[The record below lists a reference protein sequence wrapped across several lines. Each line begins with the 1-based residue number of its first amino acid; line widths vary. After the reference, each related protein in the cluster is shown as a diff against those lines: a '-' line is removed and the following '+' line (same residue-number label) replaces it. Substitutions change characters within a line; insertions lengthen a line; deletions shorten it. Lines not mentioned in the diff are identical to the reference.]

1 MINGKKVVGIITE
14 YNPFHAGHQ
23 YMIEQ
28 IRAEYHADYIVAA
41 MSGDFVQRGEPAIFD
56 KYERARDALLHG
68 VDLVVQI
75 PVMFSTSSA
84 EDFAAGGVAVLRSLG
99 FVDQL
104 VFGSESA
111 DLAKLQQMAAL
122 ELSTGSTA
130 HAKFNAVVRDG
141 VASGMSYP
149 KARAEAMK
157 LVLSGDDDD
166 AFETMLD
173 DLSASKR
180 WNKVESQAANTS
192 APLVASAQSA
202 AMPDS
207 DRDAGNMEESR
218 LRERFELQSNDVL
231 GLEYIKAVKRQGDC
245 FEVACIGRNLS
256 LPSAHSIRDAILQEK
271 PEELSCV
278 EGRWNL
284 TPESAVSQ
292 EVEEGSRATT
302 AALSESPLRG
312 IRGAAHQGY
321 ATLDMLSEMLS
332 YRLLQLSYLDSVAP
346 EANSVLCD
354 YLDVSR
360 EIADA
365 LRKQVRERMSFR
377 ERIAAVKSRNYT
389 YSRIS
394 RALLHILLDIPRKDH
409 AALRGAY
416 FGEAETMPYVR
427 VLGVRQEAKELL
439 SAITTTAV
447 TSPARYQ
454 RSLDALRRQT
464 IESPEDLLQS
474 IRAGHA
480 ELMFRSDLYAADLY
494 RLIYHPYDGEAC
506 LENEFTRRFLVIE

>member
-28 IRAEYHADYIVAA
+28 IRAEYHADYVVAA

-56 KYERARDALLHG
+56 KYERARDALTHG

-111 DLAKLQQMAAL
+111 DLARLQQMAAL
-122 ELSTGSTA
+122 ELSTGSSA

-157 LVLSGDDDD
+157 LILSGDDEA
-166 AFETMLD
+166 AFETML
-173 DLSASKR
+173 
-180 WNKVESQAANTS
+180 ENTS
-192 APLVASAQSA
+192 S
-202 AMPDS
+202 
-207 DRDAGNMEESR
+207 
-218 LRERFELQSNDVL
+218 FELLSNDVL

-245 FEVACIGRNLS
+245 FEIACIRRKLS
-256 LPSAHSIRDAILQEK
+256 LPSAHSIRDALLQ
-271 PEELSCV
+271 
-278 EGRWNL
+278 GDIH
-284 TPESAVSQ
+284 AD
-292 EVEEGSRATT
+292 GHA
-302 AALSESPLRG
+302 
-312 IRGAAHQGY
+312 GY
-321 ATLDMLSEMLS
+321 ATLDMLSDMLS
-332 YRLLQLSYLDSVAP
+332 YRLLQLVYLDSAVPAQ
-346 EANSVLCD
+346 NSVLCD

-365 LRKQVRERMSFR
+365 LRKQAREWMRFR

-394 RALLHILLDIPRKDH
+394 RALLHILLDIQRKDH

-416 FGEAETMPYVR
+416 FGEGEMMPYVR
-427 VLGVRQEAKELL
+427 VLGVRKEAKELL
-439 SAITTTAV
+439 SAIATTAV

-454 RSLDALRRQT
+454 RSLDVLRRQT
-464 IESPEDLLQS
+464 IESPEDLLMS

-480 ELMFRSDLYAADLY
+480 EFMFRSDLYAADLY
-494 RLIYHPYDGEAC
+494 RLIYCSYSKDVNI
-506 LENEFTRRFLVIE
+506 ENEFTRRFMVID

>member
-1 MINGKKVVGIITE
+1 MLNGKKVVGIITE

-23 YMIEQ
+23 YMIDQ
-28 IRAEYHADYIVAA
+28 IRAEYHADVIVVA

-111 DLAKLQQMAAL
+111 DLTKLQQMAAL

-157 LVLSGDDDD
+157 LVLSGDDEE
-166 AFETMLD
+166 AFEMMLENR
-173 DLSASKR
+173 SAF
-180 WNKVESQAANTS
+180 
-192 APLVASAQSA
+192 
-202 AMPDS
+202 D
-207 DRDAGNMEESR
+207 
-218 LRERFELQSNDVL
+218 LQSNDVL

-245 FEVACIGRNLS
+245 FEVACIRRKLS
-256 LPSAHSIRDAILQEK
+256 LPSAHSIRDAILQNELPCVAAK
-271 PEELSCV
+271 EGPAPERV
-278 EGRWNL
+278 
-284 TPESAVSQ
+284 TSQ
-292 EVEEGSRATT
+292 EVEEGGMTT
-302 AALSESPLRG
+302 AELSESPLCG

-321 ATLDMLSEMLS
+321 ATLDMLSDMLS

-346 EANSVLCD
+346 EASSVLCD

-394 RALLHILLDIPRKDH
+394 RALLHILLDLQRKDH

-427 VLGVRQEAKELL
+427 VLGVRKEAKELL
-439 SAITTTAV
+439 SAIATTAV

-454 RSLDALRRQT
+454 RTLDALRRQT
-464 IESPEDLLQS
+464 IESPEDLLLS

-494 RLIYHPYDGEAC
+494 RLIYHPYKRDTHM
-506 LENEFTRRFLVIE
+506 ENEFTRKFLVID

>member
-1 MINGKKVVGIITE
+1 MLNGKKVVGIITE

-23 YMIEQ
+23 YMIDQ
-28 IRAEYHADYIVAA
+28 IRAEHHADVIVAA

-111 DLAKLQQMAAL
+111 DLAKLLQMATL
-122 ELSTGSTA
+122 ELSTGSSA

-157 LVLSGDDDD
+157 LVLSGDDEE
-166 AFETMLD
+166 AFETML
-173 DLSASKR
+173 
-180 WNKVESQAANTS
+180 ESTS
-192 APLVASAQSA
+192 S
-202 AMPDS
+202 
-207 DRDAGNMEESR
+207 
-218 LRERFELQSNDVL
+218 FELQSNDVL

-245 FEVACIGRNLS
+245 FEIACIRRKLS
-256 LPSAHSIRDAILQEK
+256 LPSAHSIRDAILQHG
-271 PEELSCV
+271 LSCV
-278 EGRWNL
+278 AGKEKL
-284 TPESAVSQ
+284 APERAAAQ
-292 EVEEGSRATT
+292 EVEECSMAIT
-302 AALSESPLRG
+302 AEPSSSPLSG
-312 IRGAAHQGY
+312 IRDAVHQGY
-321 ATLDMLSEMLS
+321 ATLDMLSDMLS
-332 YRLLQLSYLDSVAP
+332 YRLLQLVYLDSAAP
-346 EANSVLCD
+346 EEHSVLCD

-365 LRKQVRERMSFR
+365 LRKQARERMSFR

-394 RALLHILLDIPRKDH
+394 RALLHILLDIQRKDH

-427 VLGVRQEAKELL
+427 VLGVRKEAKELL
-439 SAITTTAV
+439 AAIATTAV

-454 RSLDALRRQT
+454 RTLDTLRRQT
-464 IESPEDLLQS
+464 IESPEDLLTS

-494 RLIYHPYDGEAC
+494 RLIYRPYNSETRP
-506 LENEFTRRFLVIE
+506 ENEFTRRFMVID

>member
-28 IRAEYHADYIVAA
+28 IRAEYHADYVVAA

-56 KYERARDALLHG
+56 KYERARDALTHG

-122 ELSTGSTA
+122 ELSTGSSA

-157 LVLSGDDDD
+157 LVLSGDDEE
-166 AFETMLD
+166 AFETML
-173 DLSASKR
+173 
-180 WNKVESQAANTS
+180 ESTS
-192 APLVASAQSA
+192 S
-202 AMPDS
+202 
-207 DRDAGNMEESR
+207 
-218 LRERFELQSNDVL
+218 FELQSNDVL

-245 FEVACIGRNLS
+245 FEVACIRRKMS
-256 LPSAHSIRDAILQEK
+256 LPSAHSIRNALLQ
-271 PEELSCV
+271 
-278 EGRWNL
+278 GDIH
-284 TPESAVSQ
+284 AD
-292 EVEEGSRATT
+292 GHA
-302 AALSESPLRG
+302 
-312 IRGAAHQGY
+312 GY
-321 ATLDMLSEMLS
+321 ATLDMLSDMLS
-332 YRLLQLSYLDSVAP
+332 YRLLQLVYLDSAAP
-346 EANSVLCD
+346 EEHSVLCD

-365 LRKQVRERMSFR
+365 LRKQARERMRFR

-394 RALLHILLDIPRKDH
+394 RALLHILLDIQRKDH

-416 FGEAETMPYVR
+416 FGEAEMMPYVR
-427 VLGVRQEAKELL
+427 VLGVRKEAKELL
-439 SAITTTAV
+439 SAIATTAV

-454 RSLDALRRQT
+454 RTLDDLRRQT
-464 IESPEDLLQS
+464 IESPEDLLAS

-494 RLIYHPYDGEAC
+494 RLIYHPYSRDTHM
-506 LENEFTRRFLVIE
+506 ENEFTRRFMAIG

>member
-1 MINGKKVVGIITE
+1 MLNGKKVVGIITE

-28 IRAEYHADYIVAA
+28 IRAEYQADYVVAA

-56 KYERARDALLHG
+56 KYERARDALTHG

-122 ELSTGSTA
+122 ELSTGSSA

-157 LVLSGDDDD
+157 LVLSGDDEE
-166 AFETMLD
+166 AFETML
-173 DLSASKR
+173 
-180 WNKVESQAANTS
+180 ENTS
-192 APLVASAQSA
+192 S
-202 AMPDS
+202 
-207 DRDAGNMEESR
+207 
-218 LRERFELQSNDVL
+218 FELQSNDVL

-245 FEVACIGRNLS
+245 FEIACIRRKMS
-256 LPSAHSIRDAILQEK
+256 LPSAHSIRDALLQGDIHADGH
-271 PEELSCV
+271 V
-278 EGRWNL
+278 
-284 TPESAVSQ
+284 
-292 EVEEGSRATT
+292 
-302 AALSESPLRG
+302 
-312 IRGAAHQGY
+312 GY
-321 ATLDMLSEMLS
+321 ATLDMLSDMLS
-332 YRLLQLSYLDSVAP
+332 YRLLQLVYLDSAAP
-346 EANSVLCD
+346 EEHSVLCD

-365 LRKQVRERMSFR
+365 LRKQARERMRFR

-394 RALLHILLDIPRKDH
+394 RALLHILLDIQRKDH

-416 FGEAETMPYVR
+416 FGEAEMMPYVR
-427 VLGVRQEAKELL
+427 VLGVRKEAKELL
-439 SAITTTAV
+439 SAIATTAV

-454 RSLDALRRQT
+454 RTLDDLQRQT
-464 IESPEDLLQS
+464 IESPEDLLAS

-480 ELMFRSDLYAADLY
+480 ELVFRSDLYAADLY
-494 RLIYHPYDGEAC
+494 RLIYHPYSRDTHM
-506 LENEFTRRFLVIE
+506 ENEFTRRFMAIG

>member
-28 IRAEYHADYIVAA
+28 IRVEYHADYVVAA

-122 ELSTGSTA
+122 ELSTGSSA

-157 LVLSGDDDD
+157 LVLSGDDEE
-166 AFETMLD
+166 AFEMML
-173 DLSASKR
+173 
-180 WNKVESQAANTS
+180 ESTS
-192 APLVASAQSA
+192 S
-202 AMPDS
+202 
-207 DRDAGNMEESR
+207 
-218 LRERFELQSNDVL
+218 FELQSNDVL

-245 FEVACIGRNLS
+245 FEIACIRRKLS
-256 LPSAHSIRDAILQEK
+256 LPSAHSIRDALLQ
-271 PEELSCV
+271 
-278 EGRWNL
+278 GDIH
-284 TPESAVSQ
+284 AD
-292 EVEEGSRATT
+292 GHA
-302 AALSESPLRG
+302 
-312 IRGAAHQGY
+312 GY
-321 ATLDMLSEMLS
+321 ATLDMLSDMLS
-332 YRLLQLSYLDSVAP
+332 YRLLQLVYLDSAAP
-346 EANSVLCD
+346 EEHSVLCD

-394 RALLHILLDIPRKDH
+394 RALLHILLDIQRKDH

-427 VLGVRQEAKELL
+427 VLGVRKEAKELL
-439 SAITTTAV
+439 ATIATTAV

-454 RSLDALRRQT
+454 RSLDALRRRT
-464 IESPEDLLQS
+464 IESPEDLLAS

-494 RLIYHPYDGEAC
+494 RLIYHPYNSETRP
-506 LENEFTRRFLVIE
+506 ENEFTRRFMVID

>member
-1 MINGKKVVGIITE
+1 MIQGKKVVGIITE

-23 YMIEQ
+23 YMIDE

-157 LVLSGDDDD
+157 LVLGDDDEE
-166 AFETMLD
+166 AFASMLD
-173 DLSASKR
+173 DICTPSS
-180 WNKVESQAANTS
+180 
-192 APLVASAQSA
+192 
-202 AMPDS
+202 
-207 DRDAGNMEESR
+207 
-218 LRERFELQSNDVL
+218 FELKSNDVL

-245 FEVACIGRNLS
+245 FSVACIRRNQS
-256 LPSAHSIRDAILQEK
+256 LPSAHSIRDALLQGDIQAE
-271 PEELSCV
+271 
-278 EGRWNL
+278 
-284 TPESAVSQ
+284 
-292 EVEEGSRATT
+292 
-302 AALSESPLRG
+302 
-312 IRGAAHQGY
+312 AHQGY
-321 ATLDMLSEMLS
+321 ATLDMLSDMLS

-346 EANSVLCD
+346 EARSVLCD

-365 LRKQVRERMSFR
+365 IRKQVRERMSFR
-377 ERIAAVKSRNYT
+377 ERITAVKSRNYT

-394 RALLHILLDIPRKDH
+394 RALLHILLDLQRKDY

-427 VLGVRQEAKELL
+427 VLGVRKEAKALL
-439 SAITTTAV
+439 AAIDTTAV

-454 RSLDALRRQT
+454 RTLDTLRRQT
-464 IESPEDLLQS
+464 IESPEDLLMS

-494 RLIYHPYDGEAC
+494 RLIYRPYDHDTHM
-506 LENEFTRRFLVIE
+506 ENEFTRRFLVID

>member
-1 MINGKKVVGIITE
+1 MLNGKKVVGIITE

-23 YMIEQ
+23 YMIDQ
-28 IRAEYHADYIVAA
+28 IRAEYHADVIVAA

-111 DLAKLQQMAAL
+111 DLTKLQQMAAL

-130 HAKFNAVVRDG
+130 HAKFNAAVRDG

-157 LVLSGDDDD
+157 LVLSDDDEE
-166 AFETMLD
+166 AFEMMLD
-173 DLSASKR
+173 DRSAF
-180 WNKVESQAANTS
+180 
-192 APLVASAQSA
+192 
-202 AMPDS
+202 D
-207 DRDAGNMEESR
+207 
-218 LRERFELQSNDVL
+218 LQSNDVL

-245 FEVACIGRNLS
+245 FEVACIRRKLS
-256 LPSAHSIRDAILQEK
+256 LPSAHSIRDAILQN
-271 PEELSCV
+271 ELSCV
-278 EGRWNL
+278 GAKEESS
-284 TPESAVSQ
+284 PERVTSQ
-292 EVEEGSRATT
+292 EVEEGGMTT
-302 AALSESPLRG
+302 AEISETPLHG

-321 ATLDMLSEMLS
+321 ATLDMLSNMLS

-346 EANSVLCD
+346 EASSVLCD

-365 LRKQVRERMSFR
+365 LRKQVRERMCFR

-394 RALLHILLDIPRKDH
+394 RALLHILLDLQRKDH

-427 VLGVRQEAKELL
+427 VLGVRKEAKELL
-439 SAITTTAV
+439 SAIATTAV

-454 RSLDALRRQT
+454 RTLDALRRQT

-480 ELMFRSDLYAADLY
+480 ELIFRSDLYAADLY
-494 RLIYHPYDGEAC
+494 RLIYHPYDSDVH
-506 LENEFTRRFLVIE
+506 LENEFTRRFMVIG

>member
-1 MINGKKVVGIITE
+1 MLNGKKVVGIITE

-28 IRAEYHADYIVAA
+28 IRAEYHADYVVAA

-56 KYERARDALLHG
+56 KYERARDALTHG

-157 LVLSGDDDD
+157 LVLSGDDEE

-180 WNKVESQAANTS
+180 LGSFTEANARTS
-192 APLVASAQSA
+192 GGTEPAQT
-202 AMPDS
+202 S
-207 DRDAGNMEESR
+207 DTGDYDRTDTADIGAKSTAY
-218 LRERFELQSNDVL
+218 ELKSNDVL

-245 FEVACIGRNLS
+245 FEVACIRRKLS
-256 LPSAHSIRDAILQEK
+256 LPSAHSIRNALLQ
-271 PEELSCV
+271 CDIHAD
-278 EGRWNL
+278 GH
-284 TPESAVSQ
+284 A
-292 EVEEGSRATT
+292 
-302 AALSESPLRG
+302 
-312 IRGAAHQGY
+312 GY
-321 ATLDMLSEMLS
+321 ATLDMLSDMLS
-332 YRLLQLSYLDSVAP
+332 YRLLQLVYLDSAAP
-346 EANSVLCD
+346 EEHSVLCD

-365 LRKQVRERMSFR
+365 LRKQARERMRFR

-394 RALLHILLDIPRKDH
+394 RALLHILLDIQRKDH

-416 FGEAETMPYVR
+416 FGEAEMMLYVR
-427 VLGVRQEAKELL
+427 VLGVRKEAKELL
-439 SAITTTAV
+439 AAITTTAV

-464 IESPEDLLQS
+464 IESSEDLLAS

-494 RLIYHPYDGEAC
+494 RLIYHPYNSETRP
-506 LENEFTRRFLVIE
+506 ENEFTRRFMVID

>member
-1 MINGKKVVGIITE
+1 MLNGKKVVGIITE

-23 YMIEQ
+23 YMVDQ
-28 IRAEYHADYIVAA
+28 IRDEYHADVIVAA

-56 KYERARDALLHG
+56 KYERARDALQHG

-75 PVMFSTSSA
+75 PVMFSISSA

-157 LVLSGDDDD
+157 LVLSGDDEE
-166 AFETMLD
+166 AFEMMLENR
-173 DLSASKR
+173 SAF
-180 WNKVESQAANTS
+180 
-192 APLVASAQSA
+192 
-202 AMPDS
+202 D
-207 DRDAGNMEESR
+207 
-218 LRERFELQSNDVL
+218 LQSNDVL

-245 FEVACIGRNLS
+245 FEVACIRRKMS
-256 LPSAHSIRDAILQEK
+256 LPSAHSIRDAILQN
-271 PEELSCV
+271 ELSCV
-278 EGRWNL
+278 GAKEGPA
-284 TPESAVSQ
+284 PERVTSQ
-292 EVEEGSRATT
+292 EVEEGGMTT
-302 AALSESPLRG
+302 AELSESPLCG

-321 ATLDMLSEMLS
+321 ATLDMLSDMLS

-346 EANSVLCD
+346 EASSVLCD

-394 RALLHILLDIPRKDH
+394 RALLHILLDLQRKDH

-427 VLGVRQEAKELL
+427 ILGVRKQAKELL
-439 SAITTTAV
+439 SAIATTAV

-454 RSLDALRRQT
+454 RTLDALRRQT

-480 ELMFRSDLYAADLY
+480 EIMFRSDLYAADLY
-494 RLIYHPYDGEAC
+494 RLIYHPYDREAC

>member
-1 MINGKKVVGIITE
+1 MTRTAETALSWKRNATGRPHPGCEDKMINGKKVVGIITE

-28 IRAEYHADYIVAA
+28 IRAEYHADYVVAA

-56 KYERARDALLHG
+56 KYERARDALTHG

-157 LVLSGDDDD
+157 LVLSGDDEE
-166 AFETMLD
+166 AFETMLE
-173 DLSASKR
+173 
-180 WNKVESQAANTS
+180 NKSS
-192 APLVASAQSA
+192 
-202 AMPDS
+202 
-207 DRDAGNMEESR
+207 
-218 LRERFELQSNDVL
+218 FELQSNDVL

-245 FEVACIGRNLS
+245 FEIACIRRKMS
-256 LPSAHSIRDAILQEK
+256 LPSAHSIRDALLQ
-271 PEELSCV
+271 
-278 EGRWNL
+278 GDIH
-284 TPESAVSQ
+284 AD
-292 EVEEGSRATT
+292 GHA
-302 AALSESPLRG
+302 
-312 IRGAAHQGY
+312 GY
-321 ATLDMLSEMLS
+321 ATLDMLSDMLS
-332 YRLLQLSYLDSVAP
+332 YRLLQLVYLDSAAP
-346 EANSVLCD
+346 EEHSVLCD

-365 LRKQVRERMSFR
+365 LRKQARERMRFR
-377 ERIAAVKSRNYT
+377 ERIDAVKSRNYT

-394 RALLHILLDIPRKDH
+394 RALLHILLDIQRKDH

-427 VLGVRQEAKELL
+427 VLGVRQEAKGLL
-439 SAITTTAV
+439 AAITTTAV

-464 IESPEDLLQS
+464 IESPEDLLAS
-474 IRAGHA
+474 IRTGHA

-494 RLIYHPYDGEAC
+494 RLIYHPYNSETRP
-506 LENEFTRRFLVIE
+506 ENEFTRRFMVIN

>member
-173 DLSASKR
+173 DSGAF
-180 WNKVESQAANTS
+180 
-192 APLVASAQSA
+192 
-202 AMPDS
+202 D
-207 DRDAGNMEESR
+207 
-218 LRERFELQSNDVL
+218 LQSNDVL

-245 FEVACIGRNLS
+245 FEVACIGRKLS

-506 LENEFTRRFLVIE
+506 LENEFTRRFLIIE

>member
-1 MINGKKVVGIITE
+1 MLNGKKVVGIITE

-23 YMIEQ
+23 YMVDQ
-28 IRAEYHADYIVAA
+28 IRDEYHADVIVAA

-56 KYERARDALLHG
+56 KYERARDALQHG

-157 LVLSGDDDD
+157 LVLSGDDEE
-166 AFETMLD
+166 AFEMMLENR
-173 DLSASKR
+173 SAF
-180 WNKVESQAANTS
+180 
-192 APLVASAQSA
+192 
-202 AMPDS
+202 D
-207 DRDAGNMEESR
+207 
-218 LRERFELQSNDVL
+218 LQSNDVL

-245 FEVACIGRNLS
+245 FEVACIRRKMS
-256 LPSAHSIRDAILQEK
+256 LPSAHSIRDAILQN
-271 PEELSCV
+271 ELSCV
-278 EGRWNL
+278 AAKEGPA
-284 TPESAVSQ
+284 PERVTSQ
-292 EVEEGSRATT
+292 EVEEGGMTT
-302 AALSESPLRG
+302 AELSAAPLHG

-321 ATLDMLSEMLS
+321 ATLDMLSDMLS

-346 EANSVLCD
+346 EASSVLCD

-394 RALLHILLDIPRKDH
+394 RALLHILLDLQRKDH

-427 VLGVRQEAKELL
+427 ILGVRKQAKELL
-439 SAITTTAV
+439 SAIATTAV

-454 RSLDALRRQT
+454 RTLDALRRQT
-464 IESPEDLLQS
+464 IESPEDLLAS
-474 IRAGHA
+474 IRTGHA
-480 ELMFRSDLYAADLY
+480 EIMFRSDLYAADLY
-494 RLIYHPYDGEAC
+494 RLIYHPYDREAC

>member
-1 MINGKKVVGIITE
+1 MKDMTRTAETDFCWKRNATGRLDPGCEDTMINGKKVVGIITE

-28 IRAEYHADYIVAA
+28 IRAEYHADYVVAA

-56 KYERARDALLHG
+56 KYERARDALTHG

-99 FVDQL
+99 FVDLL

-157 LVLSGDDDD
+157 LVLSGDDEE
-166 AFETMLD
+166 AFEMML
-173 DLSASKR
+173 
-180 WNKVESQAANTS
+180 ESTS
-192 APLVASAQSA
+192 S
-202 AMPDS
+202 
-207 DRDAGNMEESR
+207 
-218 LRERFELQSNDVL
+218 FELQSNDVL

-245 FEVACIGRNLS
+245 FEIACIRRKMS
-256 LPSAHSIRDAILQEK
+256 LPSAHSIRDALLQ
-271 PEELSCV
+271 
-278 EGRWNL
+278 GDIH
-284 TPESAVSQ
+284 AD
-292 EVEEGSRATT
+292 GHA
-302 AALSESPLRG
+302 
-312 IRGAAHQGY
+312 GY

-332 YRLLQLSYLDSVAP
+332 YRLLQLVYLDSAAP
-346 EANSVLCD
+346 EEHSVLCD

-365 LRKQVRERMSFR
+365 LRKQAREWMRFR

-394 RALLHILLDIPRKDH
+394 RALLHILLDIQRKDH

-416 FGEAETMPYVR
+416 FGEGEMMPYVR
-427 VLGVRQEAKELL
+427 VLGVRKEAKELL
-439 SAITTTAV
+439 SAIATTAV

-454 RSLDALRRQT
+454 RTLDALRRQT
-464 IESPEDLLQS
+464 IESPEDLLMS

-494 RLIYHPYDGEAC
+494 QLIYHPYNSETRP
-506 LENEFTRRFLVIE
+506 ENEFTRRFMVID

>member
-1 MINGKKVVGIITE
+1 MLNGKKVVGIITE

-28 IRAEYHADYIVAA
+28 IRAEYRADYIVAA

-56 KYERARDALLHG
+56 KYERARDALMHG

-122 ELSTGSTA
+122 ELSTGSSA

-157 LVLSGDDDD
+157 LVLSGDDEE
-166 AFETMLD
+166 AFETIL
-173 DLSASKR
+173 
-180 WNKVESQAANTS
+180 ENTRS
-192 APLVASAQSA
+192 
-202 AMPDS
+202 
-207 DRDAGNMEESR
+207 
-218 LRERFELQSNDVL
+218 FELQSNDVL

-245 FEVACIGRNLS
+245 FEIACIRRKLS
-256 LPSAHSIRDAILQEK
+256 LPSAHSIRDALLQ
-271 PEELSCV
+271 
-278 EGRWNL
+278 GDIH
-284 TPESAVSQ
+284 AD
-292 EVEEGSRATT
+292 GHA
-302 AALSESPLRG
+302 
-312 IRGAAHQGY
+312 GY

-332 YRLLQLSYLDSVAP
+332 YRLLQLVYLDSAAP
-346 EANSVLCD
+346 EEHSVLCD

-365 LRKQVRERMSFR
+365 LRKQTRERMRFR

-394 RALLHILLDIPRKDH
+394 RALLHILLDIQRKDH

-427 VLGVRQEAKELL
+427 VLGVRKEAKELL
-439 SAITTTAV
+439 AAIATTAV

-464 IESPEDLLQS
+464 IESSEDLLTS
-474 IRAGHA
+474 IRTGHA

-494 RLIYHPYDGEAC
+494 RLIYHPYNSEAC
-506 LENEFTRRFLVIE
+506 QENEFTRRFMVID

>member
-28 IRAEYHADYIVAA
+28 IRAEYHADYVVAA

-56 KYERARDALLHG
+56 KYERARDALTHG

-149 KARAEAMK
+149 KARAEAMR
-157 LVLSGDDDD
+157 LVLSGDDEEV
-166 AFETMLD
+166 FETML
-173 DLSASKR
+173 
-180 WNKVESQAANTS
+180 ENTS
-192 APLVASAQSA
+192 S
-202 AMPDS
+202 
-207 DRDAGNMEESR
+207 
-218 LRERFELQSNDVL
+218 FELQSNDVL

-245 FEVACIGRNLS
+245 FEVGCIRRKLS
-256 LPSAHSIRDAILQEK
+256 LPSAHSIRDALLQ
-271 PEELSCV
+271 
-278 EGRWNL
+278 GDIH
-284 TPESAVSQ
+284 AD
-292 EVEEGSRATT
+292 GHA
-302 AALSESPLRG
+302 
-312 IRGAAHQGY
+312 GY
-321 ATLDMLSEMLS
+321 ATLDMLSDMLS
-332 YRLLQLSYLDSVAP
+332 YRLLQLVYLDSAAP
-346 EANSVLCD
+346 EEHSVLCD

-394 RALLHILLDIPRKDH
+394 RALLHILLDIQRKDH

-427 VLGVRQEAKELL
+427 VLGVRKEAKELL
-439 SAITTTAV
+439 SAIATTAV

-464 IESPEDLLQS
+464 IESPEDLLMS

-494 RLIYHPYDGEAC
+494 RLIYHPYNSETRP
-506 LENEFTRRFLVIE
+506 ENEFTRRFMVID

>member
-28 IRAEYHADYIVAA
+28 IRAEYQADYVVAA

-122 ELSTGSTA
+122 ELSTGSSA

-157 LVLSGDDDD
+157 LVLSGDDEE
-166 AFETMLD
+166 AFETML
-173 DLSASKR
+173 
-180 WNKVESQAANTS
+180 ENTS
-192 APLVASAQSA
+192 S
-202 AMPDS
+202 
-207 DRDAGNMEESR
+207 
-218 LRERFELQSNDVL
+218 FELQSNDVL

-245 FEVACIGRNLS
+245 FEVACIRRKLS
-256 LPSAHSIRDAILQEK
+256 LPSAHSIRDALLQ
-271 PEELSCV
+271 
-278 EGRWNL
+278 GDIH
-284 TPESAVSQ
+284 AD
-292 EVEEGSRATT
+292 GHA
-302 AALSESPLRG
+302 
-312 IRGAAHQGY
+312 GY
-321 ATLDMLSEMLS
+321 ATLDMLSDMLS
-332 YRLLQLSYLDSVAP
+332 YRLLQLVYLDSAAP
-346 EANSVLCD
+346 EEHSVLCD

-377 ERIAAVKSRNYT
+377 ERIAAAKSRNYT

-394 RALLHILLDIPRKDH
+394 RALLHILLDIQRKDH

-416 FGEAETMPYVR
+416 FGETEMMPYVR
-427 VLGVRQEAKELL
+427 VLGVRKEAKELL
-439 SAITTTAV
+439 SAIATTAV

-454 RSLDALRRQT
+454 RTLDALRRQT
-464 IESPEDLLQS
+464 IESPEDLLMS

-494 RLIYHPYDGEAC
+494 QLIYHPYNSETRP
-506 LENEFTRRFLVIE
+506 ENEFTRRFMVID

>member
-1 MINGKKVVGIITE
+1 MLNGKKVVGIITE

-28 IRAEYHADYIVAA
+28 IRAEYRADYIVAA

-56 KYERARDALLHG
+56 KYERAWDALTHG

-111 DLAKLQQMAAL
+111 DLAKLRQMAAL
-122 ELSTGSTA
+122 ELSTGSSA

-157 LVLSGDDDD
+157 LVLSGDDEE
-166 AFETMLD
+166 AFETML
-173 DLSASKR
+173 
-180 WNKVESQAANTS
+180 ENTS
-192 APLVASAQSA
+192 S
-202 AMPDS
+202 
-207 DRDAGNMEESR
+207 
-218 LRERFELQSNDVL
+218 FELQSNDVL
-231 GLEYIKAVKRQGDC
+231 GLEYIKAVKRQGVC
-245 FEVACIGRNLS
+245 FEIACIRRKLS
-256 LPSAHSIRDAILQEK
+256 LPSAHSIRDALLQ
-271 PEELSCV
+271 
-278 EGRWNL
+278 GDIH
-284 TPESAVSQ
+284 AD
-292 EVEEGSRATT
+292 GHA
-302 AALSESPLRG
+302 
-312 IRGAAHQGY
+312 GY
-321 ATLDMLSEMLS
+321 ATLDMLSDMLS
-332 YRLLQLSYLDSVAP
+332 YRLLQLVYLDSAVP
-346 EANSVLCD
+346 EEHSVLCD

-365 LRKQVRERMSFR
+365 LRKQARERMSFR

-394 RALLHILLDIPRKDH
+394 RALLHILLDIQRKDH

-416 FGEAETMPYVR
+416 FGEAEAMPYVR
-427 VLGVRQEAKELL
+427 VLGVQKEAKELL
-439 SAITTTAV
+439 SAIATTAV

-464 IESPEDLLQS
+464 IESPEDLLAS
-474 IRAGHA
+474 IRASHA
-480 ELMFRSDLYAADLY
+480 EFMFRSDLYAADLY
-494 RLIYHPYDGEAC
+494 RLIYHPYNSEAHM
-506 LENEFTRRFLVIE
+506 ENEFTRHFMVID

>member
-1 MINGKKVVGIITE
+1 MLNGKKVVGIITE

-28 IRAEYHADYIVAA
+28 IRAEYRADYIVAA

-111 DLAKLQQMAAL
+111 DLAKLRQMAAL
-122 ELSTGSTA
+122 ELSTGSSA

-157 LVLSGDDDD
+157 LVLSGDDEE
-166 AFETMLD
+166 AFETML
-173 DLSASKR
+173 
-180 WNKVESQAANTS
+180 ENTS
-192 APLVASAQSA
+192 S
-202 AMPDS
+202 
-207 DRDAGNMEESR
+207 
-218 LRERFELQSNDVL
+218 FELQSNDVL
-231 GLEYIKAVKRQGDC
+231 GLEYIKAVKRQGVC
-245 FEVACIGRNLS
+245 FEIACIRRKLS
-256 LPSAHSIRDAILQEK
+256 LPSAHSIRDALLQ
-271 PEELSCV
+271 
-278 EGRWNL
+278 GDIH
-284 TPESAVSQ
+284 AD
-292 EVEEGSRATT
+292 GHA
-302 AALSESPLRG
+302 
-312 IRGAAHQGY
+312 GY
-321 ATLDMLSEMLS
+321 ATLDMLSDMLS
-332 YRLLQLSYLDSVAP
+332 YRLLQLVYLDSAVP
-346 EANSVLCD
+346 EEHSVLCD

-365 LRKQVRERMSFR
+365 LRKQARERMSFR

-394 RALLHILLDIPRKDH
+394 RALLHILLDIQRKDH

-416 FGEAETMPYVR
+416 FGEAEAMPYVR
-427 VLGVRQEAKELL
+427 VLGVQKEAKELL
-439 SAITTTAV
+439 SAIATTAV

-464 IESPEDLLQS
+464 IESPEDLLAS
-474 IRAGHA
+474 IRASHA
-480 ELMFRSDLYAADLY
+480 EFMFRSDLYAADLY
-494 RLIYHPYDGEAC
+494 RLIYHPYNSEAHM
-506 LENEFTRRFLVIE
+506 ENEFTRHFMVID

>member
-28 IRAEYHADYIVAA
+28 IRAEYQADYVVAA

-56 KYERARDALLHG
+56 KYERARDALTHG

-122 ELSTGSTA
+122 ELSTGSSA

-157 LVLSGDDDD
+157 LVLSGDDEE
-166 AFETMLD
+166 AFETML
-173 DLSASKR
+173 
-180 WNKVESQAANTS
+180 ESTS
-192 APLVASAQSA
+192 S
-202 AMPDS
+202 
-207 DRDAGNMEESR
+207 
-218 LRERFELQSNDVL
+218 FELQSNDVL

-245 FEVACIGRNLS
+245 FEVACIRRKLS
-256 LPSAHSIRDAILQEK
+256 LPSAHSIRDALLQ
-271 PEELSCV
+271 
-278 EGRWNL
+278 GDIH
-284 TPESAVSQ
+284 AD
-292 EVEEGSRATT
+292 GHA
-302 AALSESPLRG
+302 
-312 IRGAAHQGY
+312 GY
-321 ATLDMLSEMLS
+321 ATLDMLSDMLS
-332 YRLLQLSYLDSVAP
+332 YRLLQLVYLDSAAP
-346 EANSVLCD
+346 EEHSVLCD

-365 LRKQVRERMSFR
+365 LRKQARERMRFR

-389 YSRIS
+389 YSRFS
-394 RALLHILLDIPRKDH
+394 RALLHILLDIQRKDH
-409 AALRGAY
+409 AALRGAF

-439 SAITTTAV
+439 AAIATTAV

-454 RSLDALRRQT
+454 RTLDALRRQT
-464 IESPEDLLQS
+464 IESPEDLLAS

-494 RLIYHPYDGEAC
+494 RLIYHPYSRDTHM
-506 LENEFTRRFLVIE
+506 ENEFTRRFMVIG

>member
-1 MINGKKVVGIITE
+1 MLNGKKVVGIITE

-23 YMIEQ
+23 YMIDQ
-28 IRAEYHADYIVAA
+28 IRAEYHADVIVAA

-56 KYERARDALLHG
+56 KYERARDALQHG

-111 DLAKLQQMAAL
+111 DLTKLQQMAAL

-157 LVLSGDDDD
+157 LVLSGDDEE
-166 AFETMLD
+166 AFERMLD
-173 DLSASKR
+173 DLSASKHLGSFTEANAR
-180 WNKVESQAANTS
+180 TYGGTEPSQTS
-192 APLVASAQSA
+192 
-202 AMPDS
+202 DTG
-207 DRDAGNMEESR
+207 DRDRTGTADIEAKSTAY
-218 LRERFELQSNDVL
+218 ELKSNDVL

-245 FEVACIGRNLS
+245 FELACIRRKMS
-256 LPSAHSIRDAILQEK
+256 LPSAHSIRDAILQH
-271 PEELSCV
+271 ELSCV
-278 EGRWNL
+278 ATKEGPV
-284 TPESAVSQ
+284 PERVTSQ
-292 EVEEGSRATT
+292 EVEEGSRTT
-302 AALSESPLRG
+302 TEELSASSLRG

-321 ATLDMLSEMLS
+321 ATLDMLSDMLN

-365 LRKQVRERMSFR
+365 LRKQVRERMRFR

-394 RALLHILLDIPRKDH
+394 RALLHILLDLQRKDH

-427 VLGVRQEAKELL
+427 VLGVRKEAKELL
-439 SAITTTAV
+439 SAIATTAV

-454 RSLDALRRQT
+454 RTLDALRRQT
-464 IESPEDLLQS
+464 IESPEDLLLS
-474 IRAGHA
+474 IRTGHA
-480 ELMFRSDLYAADLY
+480 DLL
-494 RLIYHPYDGEAC
+494 C
-506 LENEFTRRFLVIE
+506 LSLQKKCHVLKIGSHRASAG

>member
-1 MINGKKVVGIITE
+1 MLNGKKVVGIITE

-28 IRAEYHADYIVAA
+28 IRAEYQADYIVAA

-122 ELSTGSTA
+122 ELSTGSSA

-157 LVLSGDDDD
+157 LVLRGDDEE
-166 AFETMLD
+166 AFETML
-173 DLSASKR
+173 
-180 WNKVESQAANTS
+180 ESTS
-192 APLVASAQSA
+192 S
-202 AMPDS
+202 
-207 DRDAGNMEESR
+207 
-218 LRERFELQSNDVL
+218 FELQSNDVL

-245 FEVACIGRNLS
+245 FEIACIRRKLS
-256 LPSAHSIRDAILQEK
+256 LPSAHSIRDAILQHELPCVAAK
-271 PEELSCV
+271 ENLAPENMAS
-278 EGRWNL
+278 R
-284 TPESAVSQ
+284 Q
-292 EVEEGSRATT
+292 VEECSRAT
-302 AALSESPLRG
+302 AAELSASPLRG

-321 ATLDMLSEMLS
+321 ATLDMLSDMLS
-332 YRLLQLSYLDSVAP
+332 YRLLQLVYLDSAAP
-346 EANSVLCD
+346 EEHSVLCD

-365 LRKQVRERMSFR
+365 LRRQARERMSFR

-394 RALLHILLDIPRKDH
+394 RALLHIILDIQRKDH
-409 AALRGAY
+409 AALRDAY

-427 VLGVRQEAKELL
+427 VLGVRKEAKELL
-439 SAITTTAV
+439 AAIATTAV

-464 IESPEDLLQS
+464 IESPEELLMS

-494 RLIYHPYDGEAC
+494 RLIYHPYNRESC
-506 LENEFTRRFLVIE
+506 TENEFTRRFLVID

>member
-23 YMIEQ
+23 YMIDQ
-28 IRAEYHADYIVAA
+28 IRAEYQADIIIAA

-56 KYERARDALLHG
+56 KYERARDALTHG
-68 VDLVVQI
+68 VDLVIQI

-84 EDFAAGGVAVLRSLG
+84 EDFAAGGVAVLRSFG
-99 FVDQL
+99 FVDLL

-157 LVLSGDDDD
+157 LVLSGDDEE
-166 AFETMLD
+166 AFAAMLD
-173 DLSASKR
+173 DRSAF
-180 WNKVESQAANTS
+180 
-192 APLVASAQSA
+192 
-202 AMPDS
+202 D
-207 DRDAGNMEESR
+207 
-218 LRERFELQSNDVL
+218 LQSNDVL

-245 FEVACIGRNLS
+245 FEVACIRRKRS
-256 LPSAHSIRDAILQEK
+256 LPSAHSIRDAILQN
-271 PEELSCV
+271 ELSCV
-278 EGRWNL
+278 DAKEEPA
-284 TPESAVSQ
+284 PERVTSQ
-292 EVEEGSRATT
+292 EVEEGSRAT
-302 AALSESPLRG
+302 AAQLSESPLSG

-321 ATLDMLSEMLS
+321 ATLDMLSDMLS
-332 YRLLQLSYLDSVAP
+332 YRLLQLVYLDSAVPAQ
-346 EANSVLCD
+346 NSVLCD

-365 LRKQVRERMSFR
+365 LRKQARERMSFR

-394 RALLHILLDIPRKDH
+394 RALLHILLDIQRKDH

-416 FGEAETMPYVR
+416 FGEVETMPYVR
-427 VLGVRQEAKELL
+427 VLGVRKEAKELL
-439 SAITTTAV
+439 SAIATTAV

-464 IESPEDLLQS
+464 IESPEDLLRG

-494 RLIYHPYDGEAC
+494 RLIYRPYSRDPHM
-506 LENEFTRRFLVIE
+506 ENEFTRHFLVID

>member
-28 IRAEYHADYIVAA
+28 IRAEYQADYIVAA

-56 KYERARDALLHG
+56 KYERAQDALTHG

-122 ELSTGSTA
+122 ELSTGSSA

-157 LVLSGDDDD
+157 LVLSGDDEE
-166 AFETMLD
+166 AFETML
-173 DLSASKR
+173 
-180 WNKVESQAANTS
+180 ENTS
-192 APLVASAQSA
+192 S
-202 AMPDS
+202 
-207 DRDAGNMEESR
+207 
-218 LRERFELQSNDVL
+218 FELQSNDVL

-245 FEVACIGRNLS
+245 FEIACIRRKMS
-256 LPSAHSIRDAILQEK
+256 LPSAHSIRDALLQ
-271 PEELSCV
+271 
-278 EGRWNL
+278 GDIH
-284 TPESAVSQ
+284 AD
-292 EVEEGSRATT
+292 GHA
-302 AALSESPLRG
+302 
-312 IRGAAHQGY
+312 GY
-321 ATLDMLSEMLS
+321 ATLDMLSDMLS
-332 YRLLQLSYLDSVAP
+332 YRLLQLVYLDSAAP
-346 EANSVLCD
+346 EEHSVLCD

-394 RALLHILLDIPRKDH
+394 RALLHIILDIQRKDH

-416 FGEAETMPYVR
+416 FGEAEMMPYVR

-439 SAITTTAV
+439 SAIATTAV

-454 RSLDALRRQT
+454 RTLDALRRQT
-464 IESPEDLLQS
+464 IESPEDLLMS

-494 RLIYHPYDGEAC
+494 RLIYHPYNSETRP
-506 LENEFTRRFLVIE
+506 ENEFTRRFMVIN

>member
-1 MINGKKVVGIITE
+1 MLNGKKVVGIITE

-28 IRAEYHADYIVAA
+28 IRAEYHADYVVAA

-56 KYERARDALLHG
+56 KYERARDALTHG

-122 ELSTGSTA
+122 ELSTGSSA

-157 LVLSGDDDD
+157 LVLSGDDEE
-166 AFETMLD
+166 AFETML
-173 DLSASKR
+173 
-180 WNKVESQAANTS
+180 ESTS
-192 APLVASAQSA
+192 S
-202 AMPDS
+202 
-207 DRDAGNMEESR
+207 
-218 LRERFELQSNDVL
+218 FELQSNDVL

-245 FEVACIGRNLS
+245 FEIACIRRKLS
-256 LPSAHSIRDAILQEK
+256 LPSAHSIRDALLQGDIHADGH
-271 PEELSCV
+271 V
-278 EGRWNL
+278 
-284 TPESAVSQ
+284 
-292 EVEEGSRATT
+292 
-302 AALSESPLRG
+302 
-312 IRGAAHQGY
+312 GY
-321 ATLDMLSEMLS
+321 ATLDMLSDMLS
-332 YRLLQLSYLDSVAP
+332 YRLLQLVYLDSAAP
-346 EANSVLCD
+346 EEHSVLCD

-365 LRKQVRERMSFR
+365 LRKQARERMSFR

-394 RALLHILLDIPRKDH
+394 RALLHILLDIQRKDH
-409 AALRGAY
+409 AAFRGAY
-416 FGEAETMPYVR
+416 FGEAEMMPYVR
-427 VLGVRQEAKELL
+427 VLGVRKEAKALL
-439 SAITTTAV
+439 AAIATTAV

-454 RSLDALRRQT
+454 RILDALRRQT
-464 IESPEDLLQS
+464 IESPEDLLAS

-494 RLIYHPYDGEAC
+494 RLIYHPYSRDTHM
-506 LENEFTRRFLVIE
+506 ENEFTRRFMVIG

>member
-23 YMIEQ
+23 YMIDQ
-28 IRAEYHADYIVAA
+28 IRAEHHADVIVAA

-56 KYERARDALLHG
+56 KYERARDALQHG

-99 FVDQL
+99 FVDEL

-111 DLAKLQQMAAL
+111 DLTKLQQMAAL

-157 LVLSGDDDD
+157 LVLSGDDEE
-166 AFETMLD
+166 AFEMMLENRSTFD
-173 DLSASKR
+173 
-180 WNKVESQAANTS
+180 
-192 APLVASAQSA
+192 
-202 AMPDS
+202 
-207 DRDAGNMEESR
+207 
-218 LRERFELQSNDVL
+218 LQSNDVL

-245 FEVACIGRNLS
+245 FEVACIRRKMS
-256 LPSAHSIRDAILQEK
+256 LPSAHSIRDAILQN
-271 PEELSCV
+271 ELSCV
-278 EGRWNL
+278 VAKER
-284 TPESAVSQ
+284 TVPECVTTQ
-292 EVEEGSRATT
+292 EVEEGGMTT
-302 AALSESPLRG
+302 AELSESPLCG

-321 ATLDMLSEMLS
+321 ATLDMLSDMLS

-346 EANSVLCD
+346 EASSVLCD

-394 RALLHILLDIPRKDH
+394 RALLHILLDLQRKDH

-427 VLGVRQEAKELL
+427 VLGVRKEAKELL
-439 SAITTTAV
+439 SAIATTAV

-454 RSLDALRRQT
+454 RTLDALRRQT
-464 IESPEDLLQS
+464 IESPEDLLMS

-494 RLIYHPYDGEAC
+494 QLIYHPYNSETRP
-506 LENEFTRRFLVIE
+506 ENEFTRRFMVID

>member
-1 MINGKKVVGIITE
+1 MTRTAETALSWKRNATGRPHPGCEDKMINGKKVVGIITE

-28 IRAEYHADYIVAA
+28 IRAEYHADYVVAA

-56 KYERARDALLHG
+56 KYERARDALTHG

-157 LVLSGDDDD
+157 LVLSGDDEE
-166 AFETMLD
+166 AFETMLE
-173 DLSASKR
+173 
-180 WNKVESQAANTS
+180 NKSS
-192 APLVASAQSA
+192 
-202 AMPDS
+202 
-207 DRDAGNMEESR
+207 
-218 LRERFELQSNDVL
+218 FELQSNDVL

-245 FEVACIGRNLS
+245 FEIACIRRKMS
-256 LPSAHSIRDAILQEK
+256 LPSAHSIRDALLQ
-271 PEELSCV
+271 
-278 EGRWNL
+278 GDIH
-284 TPESAVSQ
+284 AD
-292 EVEEGSRATT
+292 GHA
-302 AALSESPLRG
+302 
-312 IRGAAHQGY
+312 GY
-321 ATLDMLSEMLS
+321 ATLDMLSDMLS
-332 YRLLQLSYLDSVAP
+332 YRLLQLVYLDSAAP
-346 EANSVLCD
+346 EEHSVLCD

-365 LRKQVRERMSFR
+365 LRKQARERMSFR

-394 RALLHILLDIPRKDH
+394 RALLHILLDIQRKDH
-409 AALRGAY
+409 AAIRGAY
-416 FGEAETMPYVR
+416 FGEAEMMPYVR
-427 VLGVRQEAKELL
+427 VLGVRKEAKELL
-439 SAITTTAV
+439 AAIATTAV

-454 RSLDALRRQT
+454 RTLDALRRQT
-464 IESPEDLLQS
+464 IESPEDLLVS

-494 RLIYHPYDGEAC
+494 RLIYRPYDSEAFQ
-506 LENEFTRRFLVIE
+506 ENEFTRRFMVID

>member
-1 MINGKKVVGIITE
+1 MLNGKKVVGIITE

-28 IRAEYHADYIVAA
+28 IRAEYQADYIVAA

-56 KYERARDALLHG
+56 KYERARDALTHG

-122 ELSTGSTA
+122 ELSTGSSA

-157 LVLSGDDDD
+157 LVLSGDDEE
-166 AFETMLD
+166 AFETMLE
-173 DLSASKR
+173 
-180 WNKVESQAANTS
+180 NKSS
-192 APLVASAQSA
+192 
-202 AMPDS
+202 
-207 DRDAGNMEESR
+207 
-218 LRERFELQSNDVL
+218 FELQSNDVL

-245 FEVACIGRNLS
+245 FEIACIRRKLS
-256 LPSAHSIRDAILQEK
+256 LPSAHSIRDAILQHESQ
-271 PEELSCV
+271 EELSSV
-278 EGRWNL
+278 ADKEKLAPR
-284 TPESAVSQ
+284 SADSRR
-292 EVEEGSRATT
+292 VEEGSRATT
-302 AALSESPLRG
+302 AELSASPLRG

-321 ATLDMLSEMLS
+321 ATLDMLSDMLS
-332 YRLLQLSYLDSVAP
+332 YRLLQLVYLDSAVPAQ
-346 EANSVLCD
+346 NSMLCD

-365 LRKQVRERMSFR
+365 LRKQARERMRFR

-394 RALLHILLDIPRKDH
+394 RALLHILLDIQRKDH

-416 FGEAETMPYVR
+416 FGEVETMPYVR
-427 VLGVRQEAKELL
+427 VLGVRKEAKELL
-439 SAITTTAV
+439 AAIATTAV

-464 IESPEDLLQS
+464 IESPEDLLAS
-474 IRAGHA
+474 IRASHA
-480 ELMFRSDLYAADLY
+480 EFMFRSDLYAADLY
-494 RLIYHPYDGEAC
+494 RLIYHPYNSEAHM
-506 LENEFTRRFLVIE
+506 ENEFTRHFMVID

>member
-1 MINGKKVVGIITE
+1 MLNGKKVVGIITE

-23 YMIEQ
+23 YMIDQ
-28 IRAEYHADYIVAA
+28 IRAEHHADVIVAA

-56 KYERARDALLHG
+56 KYERARDALQHG

-111 DLAKLQQMAAL
+111 DLTKLQQMAAL

-157 LVLSGDDDD
+157 LVLSGDDEE
-166 AFETMLD
+166 AFEMMLENRSTFD
-173 DLSASKR
+173 
-180 WNKVESQAANTS
+180 
-192 APLVASAQSA
+192 
-202 AMPDS
+202 
-207 DRDAGNMEESR
+207 
-218 LRERFELQSNDVL
+218 LQSNDVL

-245 FEVACIGRNLS
+245 FEVACIRRKLS
-256 LPSAHSIRDAILQEK
+256 LPSAHSIRDAILQN
-271 PEELSCV
+271 ELSCV
-278 EGRWNL
+278 VAKER
-284 TPESAVSQ
+284 TVPECVTTQ
-292 EVEEGSRATT
+292 EVEEGGMTT
-302 AALSESPLRG
+302 AELSESPLCG

-321 ATLDMLSEMLS
+321 ATLDMLSDMLS

-346 EANSVLCD
+346 EASSVLCD

-394 RALLHILLDIPRKDH
+394 RALLHILLDLQRKDH

-427 VLGVRQEAKELL
+427 VLGVRKEAKELL
-439 SAITTTAV
+439 SAIATTAV

-454 RSLDALRRQT
+454 RTLDALRRQT

-474 IRAGHA
+474 IRTGHA

-494 RLIYHPYDGEAC
+494 RLIYHPYSRDMRPD
-506 LENEFTRRFLVIE
+506 NEFTRRLLVID

>member
-1 MINGKKVVGIITE
+1 
-14 YNPFHAGHQ
+14 
-23 YMIEQ
+23 MIEQ
-28 IRAEYHADYIVAA
+28 IRAEYQADYVVAA

-56 KYERARDALLHG
+56 KYERARDALTHG

-157 LVLSGDDDD
+157 LVLSGDDEE
-166 AFETMLD
+166 AFETML
-173 DLSASKR
+173 
-180 WNKVESQAANTS
+180 ENTS
-192 APLVASAQSA
+192 S
-202 AMPDS
+202 
-207 DRDAGNMEESR
+207 
-218 LRERFELQSNDVL
+218 FELQSNDVL

-245 FEVACIGRNLS
+245 FEVACIRRKLS
-256 LPSAHSIRDAILQEK
+256 LPSAHSIRDALLQ
-271 PEELSCV
+271 
-278 EGRWNL
+278 GDIH
-284 TPESAVSQ
+284 AD
-292 EVEEGSRATT
+292 GHA
-302 AALSESPLRG
+302 
-312 IRGAAHQGY
+312 GY
-321 ATLDMLSEMLS
+321 ATLDMLSDMLS
-332 YRLLQLSYLDSVAP
+332 YRLLQLVYLDSAAP
-346 EANSVLCD
+346 EEHSVLCD

-377 ERIAAVKSRNYT
+377 ERIAVVKSRNYT

-394 RALLHILLDIPRKDH
+394 RALLHILLDIQRKDH

-416 FGEAETMPYVR
+416 FGEAEMMPYVR
-427 VLGVRQEAKELL
+427 VLGVRKEAKELL
-439 SAITTTAV
+439 AAIATTAV

-454 RSLDALRRQT
+454 RSLDALRQQT
-464 IESPEDLLQS
+464 IESPEDLLAS

-480 ELMFRSDLYAADLY
+480 ELMSRCDLYAADLY
-494 RLIYHPYDGEAC
+494 RLIYHPYSRDVH
-506 LENEFTRRFLVIE
+506 LENEFTRKFMVID

>member
-1 MINGKKVVGIITE
+1 MLNGKKVVGIITE

-23 YMIEQ
+23 YMIDQ
-28 IRAEYHADYIVAA
+28 IRAEYHADVIVAA

-157 LVLSGDDDD
+157 LVLSGDDEE

-173 DLSASKR
+173 DLSTSKR
-180 WNKVESQAANTS
+180 LGSFTE
-192 APLVASAQSA
+192 ASARTSGGTEPAQTS
-202 AMPDS
+202 DTG
-207 DRDAGNMEESR
+207 DRDHTDTADIGAKSTAY
-218 LRERFELQSNDVL
+218 ELKSNDVL

-245 FEVACIGRNLS
+245 FEVACIRRKMS
-256 LPSAHSIRDAILQEK
+256 LPSAHSIRDAILQN
-271 PEELSCV
+271 ELSCV
-278 EGRWNL
+278 AAKEEPAPKRV
-284 TPESAVSQ
+284 TSQ
-292 EVEEGSRATT
+292 EVEEGGMTT
-302 AALSESPLRG
+302 AELSESPLCG

-321 ATLDMLSEMLS
+321 ATLDMLSDMLS
-332 YRLLQLSYLDSVAP
+332 YRLLQLSYLNSVAP
-346 EANSVLCD
+346 EASSVLCD

-365 LRKQVRERMSFR
+365 LRKQVRERMRFR

-394 RALLHILLDIPRKDH
+394 RALLHILLDLQRKDH

-427 VLGVRQEAKELL
+427 VLGVRKEAKELL
-439 SAITTTAV
+439 SAIATTAV

-454 RSLDALRRQT
+454 RTLDALRRQT

-480 ELMFRSDLYAADLY
+480 ELMFHSDLYAADLY
-494 RLIYHPYDGEAC
+494 RLIYHPYKRDTHM
-506 LENEFTRRFLVIE
+506 ENEFTRKFLVID

>member
-28 IRAEYHADYIVAA
+28 IRAEYHADYVVAA

-56 KYERARDALLHG
+56 KYERARDALTHG

-122 ELSTGSTA
+122 ELSTGSSA

-157 LVLSGDDDD
+157 LVLSGDDEE
-166 AFETMLD
+166 AFETML
-173 DLSASKR
+173 
-180 WNKVESQAANTS
+180 ESTS
-192 APLVASAQSA
+192 S
-202 AMPDS
+202 
-207 DRDAGNMEESR
+207 
-218 LRERFELQSNDVL
+218 FELQSNDVL

-245 FEVACIGRNLS
+245 FEIACIRRKLS
-256 LPSAHSIRDAILQEK
+256 LPSAHSIRDALLQGDIHADGH
-271 PEELSCV
+271 V
-278 EGRWNL
+278 
-284 TPESAVSQ
+284 
-292 EVEEGSRATT
+292 
-302 AALSESPLRG
+302 
-312 IRGAAHQGY
+312 GY
-321 ATLDMLSEMLS
+321 ATLDMLSDMLS
-332 YRLLQLSYLDSVAP
+332 YRLLQLVYLDSAAP
-346 EANSVLCD
+346 EEHSVLCD

-365 LRKQVRERMSFR
+365 LRKQARERMRFR

-394 RALLHILLDIPRKDH
+394 RALLHILLDIQRKDH

-416 FGEAETMPYVR
+416 FGEAEMMPYVR
-427 VLGVRQEAKELL
+427 VLGVRKEAKELL
-439 SAITTTAV
+439 SAIATTAV

-454 RSLDALRRQT
+454 RTLDDLRRQT
-464 IESPEDLLQS
+464 IESPEDLLVS

-494 RLIYHPYDGEAC
+494 RLIYHPYSRDTHM
-506 LENEFTRRFLVIE
+506 ENEFTRRFMMIG

>member
-1 MINGKKVVGIITE
+1 MLNGKKVVGIITE

-23 YMIEQ
+23 YMVDQ
-28 IRAEYHADYIVAA
+28 IRDEYHADVIVAA

-56 KYERARDALLHG
+56 KYERARDALQHG

-157 LVLSGDDDD
+157 LVLSGDDEE
-166 AFETMLD
+166 AFEMMLENR
-173 DLSASKR
+173 SAF
-180 WNKVESQAANTS
+180 
-192 APLVASAQSA
+192 
-202 AMPDS
+202 D
-207 DRDAGNMEESR
+207 
-218 LRERFELQSNDVL
+218 LQSNDVL

-245 FEVACIGRNLS
+245 FEVACIRRKMS
-256 LPSAHSIRDAILQEK
+256 LPSAHSIRDAILQN
-271 PEELSCV
+271 ELSCV
-278 EGRWNL
+278 GAKEGPA
-284 TPESAVSQ
+284 PERVTSQ
-292 EVEEGSRATT
+292 EVEEGGMTT
-302 AALSESPLRG
+302 AELSESPLCG

-321 ATLDMLSEMLS
+321 ATLDMLSDMLS

-346 EANSVLCD
+346 EASSVLCD

-394 RALLHILLDIPRKDH
+394 RALLHILLDLQRKDH

-427 VLGVRQEAKELL
+427 ILGVRKQAKELL
-439 SAITTTAV
+439 SAIATTAV

-454 RSLDALRRQT
+454 RTLDALRRQT
-464 IESPEDLLQS
+464 IESPEDLLAS
-474 IRAGHA
+474 IRTGHA
-480 ELMFRSDLYAADLY
+480 EIMFRSDLYAADLY
-494 RLIYHPYDGEAC
+494 RLIYHPYKRDTHM
-506 LENEFTRRFLVIE
+506 ENEFTRKFLVID

>member
-28 IRAEYHADYIVAA
+28 IRAEYHADYVVAA

-56 KYERARDALLHG
+56 KYERTRDALTHG

-111 DLAKLQQMAAL
+111 NLAKLQQMAAL
-122 ELSTGSTA
+122 ELSTGSSA

-157 LVLSGDDDD
+157 LVLSGDDEE
-166 AFETMLD
+166 AFETML
-173 DLSASKR
+173 
-180 WNKVESQAANTS
+180 ENTS
-192 APLVASAQSA
+192 S
-202 AMPDS
+202 
-207 DRDAGNMEESR
+207 
-218 LRERFELQSNDVL
+218 FELQSNDVL

-245 FEVACIGRNLS
+245 FEVACIRRKLS
-256 LPSAHSIRDAILQEK
+256 LPSAHSIRDALLQ
-271 PEELSCV
+271 
-278 EGRWNL
+278 GDIH
-284 TPESAVSQ
+284 AD
-292 EVEEGSRATT
+292 GHA
-302 AALSESPLRG
+302 
-312 IRGAAHQGY
+312 GY
-321 ATLDMLSEMLS
+321 ATLDMLSDMLS
-332 YRLLQLSYLDSVAP
+332 YRLLQLVYLDSAAP
-346 EANSVLCD
+346 EEHSVLCD

-365 LRKQVRERMSFR
+365 LRKQARERMRFH

-394 RALLHILLDIPRKDH
+394 RALLHILLDIQRKDH

-416 FGEAETMPYVR
+416 FGEAEMMPYVR
-427 VLGVRQEAKELL
+427 VLGVRKEAKELL
-439 SAITTTAV
+439 SAIATTAV

-454 RSLDALRRQT
+454 RTLDDLRRQT
-464 IESPEDLLQS
+464 IESPEDLLAS

-494 RLIYHPYDGEAC
+494 RQIYHPYNSETHM
-506 LENEFTRRFLVIE
+506 ENEFTRRFMVID

>member
-1 MINGKKVVGIITE
+1 MLNGKKVVGIITE

-23 YMIEQ
+23 YMIDQ
-28 IRAEYHADYIVAA
+28 IRAEYHADFIVAA

-130 HAKFNAVVRDG
+130 HTKFNAVVRDG

-157 LVLSGDDDD
+157 LVLSGDDEE
-166 AFETMLD
+166 AFEMMLENR
-173 DLSASKR
+173 SAF
-180 WNKVESQAANTS
+180 
-192 APLVASAQSA
+192 
-202 AMPDS
+202 D
-207 DRDAGNMEESR
+207 
-218 LRERFELQSNDVL
+218 LQSNDVL

-245 FEVACIGRNLS
+245 FEVACIRRKLS
-256 LPSAHSIRDAILQEK
+256 LPSAHAIRDAILQN
-271 PEELSCV
+271 ELSCV
-278 EGRWNL
+278 AAKEGPA
-284 TPESAVSQ
+284 PERVTSQ
-292 EVEEGSRATT
+292 EVEEGGMTT
-302 AALSESPLRG
+302 AELSESPLCG

-321 ATLDMLSEMLS
+321 ATLDMLSDMLS
-332 YRLLQLSYLDSVAP
+332 YRLLQLSYLDRVAP
-346 EANSVLCD
+346 EASSVLCD

-394 RALLHILLDIPRKDH
+394 RALLHILLDLQRKDH

-427 VLGVRQEAKELL
+427 ILGVRKQAKELL
-439 SAITTTAV
+439 SAIATTAV

-454 RSLDALRRQT
+454 RTLDALRRQT

-494 RLIYHPYDGEAC
+494 RLIYHPYKRDTHM
-506 LENEFTRRFLVIE
+506 ENEFTRKFLVID

>member
-28 IRAEYHADYIVAA
+28 IRAEYHADYVVAS

-56 KYERARDALLHG
+56 KYERARDALTHG

-122 ELSTGSTA
+122 ELSTGSSA

-157 LVLSGDDDD
+157 LVLSGDDEE
-166 AFETMLD
+166 AFETML
-173 DLSASKR
+173 
-180 WNKVESQAANTS
+180 ESTS
-192 APLVASAQSA
+192 S
-202 AMPDS
+202 
-207 DRDAGNMEESR
+207 
-218 LRERFELQSNDVL
+218 FELQSNDVL

-245 FEVACIGRNLS
+245 FEIACIRRKMS
-256 LPSAHSIRDAILQEK
+256 LPSAHSIRNALLQ
-271 PEELSCV
+271 
-278 EGRWNL
+278 GDIH
-284 TPESAVSQ
+284 AD
-292 EVEEGSRATT
+292 GHA
-302 AALSESPLRG
+302 
-312 IRGAAHQGY
+312 GY
-321 ATLDMLSEMLS
+321 ATLDMLSDMLS
-332 YRLLQLSYLDSVAP
+332 YRLLQLVYLDSAAP
-346 EANSVLCD
+346 EEHSVLCD

-365 LRKQVRERMSFR
+365 LRKQARERMRFR

-394 RALLHILLDIPRKDH
+394 RALLHILLDIQRKDH

-427 VLGVRQEAKELL
+427 VLGVRKEAKELL
-439 SAITTTAV
+439 AAMATTAV

-454 RSLDALRRQT
+454 RSLDALQRRT
-464 IESPEDLLQS
+464 IESPEDLLAS

-494 RLIYHPYDGEAC
+494 RQIYHPYNRESC
-506 LENEFTRRFLVIE
+506 MENEFTRRFLVID

>member
-28 IRAEYHADYIVAA
+28 IRAEYHADYVVAA

-56 KYERARDALLHG
+56 KYERARDALTHG
-68 VDLVVQI
+68 VDLVAQI

-111 DLAKLQQMAAL
+111 DLAKLQQMASL

-157 LVLSGDDDD
+157 LVLSGDDEE
-166 AFETMLD
+166 AFETMLE
-173 DLSASKR
+173 
-180 WNKVESQAANTS
+180 NKSS
-192 APLVASAQSA
+192 
-202 AMPDS
+202 
-207 DRDAGNMEESR
+207 
-218 LRERFELQSNDVL
+218 FELQSNDVL

-245 FEVACIGRNLS
+245 FEIACIRRKMS
-256 LPSAHSIRDAILQEK
+256 LPSAHSIRDALLQ
-271 PEELSCV
+271 
-278 EGRWNL
+278 GDIH
-284 TPESAVSQ
+284 AD
-292 EVEEGSRATT
+292 GHA
-302 AALSESPLRG
+302 
-312 IRGAAHQGY
+312 GY
-321 ATLDMLSEMLS
+321 ATLDMLSDMLS
-332 YRLLQLSYLDSVAP
+332 YRLLQLVYLDSAAP
-346 EANSVLCD
+346 EEHSVLCD

-365 LRKQVRERMSFR
+365 LRKQARERMRFR
-377 ERIAAVKSRNYT
+377 ERIDAVKSRNYT

-394 RALLHILLDIPRKDH
+394 RALLHILLDIQRKDH

-427 VLGVRQEAKELL
+427 VLGVRQEAKGLL
-439 SAITTTAV
+439 AAITTTAV

-464 IESPEDLLQS
+464 IESPEDLLAS
-474 IRAGHA
+474 IRTGHA

-494 RLIYHPYDGEAC
+494 RLIYHPYNSETRP
-506 LENEFTRRFLVIE
+506 ENEFTRRFMVIN